1 MFMVSGSF
9 ELLPAAA
16 LAEARRKLDVR
27 LRRKLFCWTM
37 PPTLPHMR
45 DDRSLPVGT
54 VAVVPGASREGGR
67 TEVPGTAVV
76 LRRPCEDMRR
86 SRADMPRGRD
96 MSGGREGIGLLWWAP
111 RTLRSRAESR
121 GSPAIRQ
128 VRSPL
133 LRRLKDAK
141 WAYFRRFST
150 LARTKAFLA
159 QAGAERSPDPAL
171 CFPGTRPFAQSWFP
185 FVNLEIGLNSFRKL
199 QPIEFA
205 RSLWVIGGLHWRP
218 PSFWSCALVRHMRSE
233 RTAPS

>member
-45 DDRSLPVGT
+45 DDRSPPVGT

-96 MSGGREGIGLLWWAP
+96 MSEVGRVLGCCGGHRGHCDPVQRVGGR
-111 RTLRSRAESR
+111 
-121 GSPAIRQ
+121 
-128 VRSPL
+128 PL
-133 LRRLKDAK
+133 FGR
-141 WAYFRRFST
+141 
-150 LARTKAFLA
+150 
-159 QAGAERSPDPAL
+159 
-171 CFPGTRPFAQSWFP
+171 
-185 FVNLEIGLNSFRKL
+185 
-199 QPIEFA
+199 
-205 RSLWVIGGLHWRP
+205 
-218 PSFWSCALVRHMRSE
+218 
-233 RTAPS
+233 